1 MSATTAVMQGGV
13 SSVVALES
21 QMPTTAKNAQYKRK
35 MYVYSCIIYGS
46 SIFFKDI
53 ALIANFEF
61 LGLVQCFDNQLAFS
75 FSLCAERWM
84 PKDY

>member
-35 MYVYSCIIYGS
+35 M
-46 SIFFKDI
+46 
-53 ALIANFEF
+53 
-61 LGLVQCFDNQLAFS
+61 
-75 FSLCAERWM
+75 
-84 PKDY
+84 